1 MKTDVITIHSDL
13 TGSKAAMQTAEHF
26 CEYNNIT
33 GKNAMHIRLLTEET
47 VSMVHGILRGF
58 KGKLWLESQDTEEGI
73 LCRICLRAD
82 KSVDMEQEDQLMS
95 VSTSGKNES
104 VKGVLG
110 KIREIFRRTVQS
122 TSTEPSAVDTW
133 YYMGAQRNALMNSV
147 DTFSNYWSLNYYR
160 QNVEGPAKNQEAWDE
175 LEKSIIGKLADEV
188 KIGLRNS
195 TAEVIIE
202 KTVKK

>member
-1 MKTDVITIHSDL
+1 MKTDVIAIHSDL
-13 TGSKAAMQTAEHF
+13 TGSKAAMKTAENF
-26 CEYNNIT
+26 CNYNGII
-33 GKNAMHIRLLTEET
+33 GKDAKHIRLLTEET
-47 VSMVHGILRGF
+47 VSMVHGILKGF
-58 KGKLWLESQDTEEGI
+58 KGKLWLESEKTEKGL

-122 TSTEPSAVDTW
+122 TSTEYSAVDSW
-133 YYMGAQRNALMNSV
+133 YYMGAQRNALMNNV

-160 QNVEGPAKNQEAWDE
+160 ENVGGEPRNEDAWDE
-175 LEKSIIGKLADEV
+175 LEKSIIGNLVDEV

-195 TAEVIIE
+195 VAEVVIE
-202 KTVKK
+202 KYIVD